1 MHTLITGGAGFI
13 GSHLTERLLEAG
25 DEVTIIDDL
34 STGRCDNIEP
44 SLEHDRCRIIINSI
58 RDEALMDRLVED
70 CDRVFHLAA
79 AVGVNLIVDKP
90 VHTIETNIHGSEVVL
105 SAVAKYRRKVLIAST
120 SEVYG
125 KSTQIPFRED
135 DDVVYGN
142 TTLRRWSYA
151 VSKAVDEFLGLAY
164 HNERG
169 LPVVL
174 VRLFNTVGPRQTG
187 KYGMVIP
194 RFVDAALHGRPL
206 QVYGDGEQ
214 SRCFG
219 DVADVVGAMIG
230 LMNEP
235 RAVGQLFNIG
245 NDQPI
250 TIRELAERVIELTGS
265 KSKIE
270 SLSYDEAYGP
280 GFDDMRARVPC
291 LDKIKATIGYEPTY
305 SLDDILG
312 RVIDQMKSE
321 MGKA

>member
-1 MHTLITGGAGFI
+1 MRTLITGGAGFI

-34 STGRCDNIEP
+34 STGRCDNVEP
-44 SLEHDRCRIIINSI
+44 SLKHERCRIIINSI

-105 SAVAKYRRKVLIAST
+105 SAAAKYRRKVLIAST

-235 RAVGQLFNIG
+235 KAVGQLFNIG

-250 TIRELAERVIELTGS
+250 TIRELAERVIALTGS

-312 RVIDQMKSE
+312 RVIDQRKSE